1 MTVTGLIPKNNKK
14 ITVFIDEKIAFVLY
28 KGDFNKYHIS
38 EGEEIPEEDYDEIM
52 HRILPK
58 RALDRSYKLLLSR
71 DYTERQLKE
80 KLFSDDYPENIID
93 DTIQLLKEQKYI
105 DDRRYTENYI
115 FWQSK
120 KKSRR
125 RLMADLKQKGI
136 KEEDASAVYEMLLEQ
151 NDIDDEEV
159 LIRNFLDKKKI
170 VPGELS
176 YEEKEKITTM
186 LLRKGFS
193 FDAVKHILN
202 GREY

>member
-28 KGDFNKYHIS
+28 KGDFNKYHIT
-38 EGEEIPEEDYDEIM
+38 EGEEIPEADYDEIM

-58 RALDRSYKLLLSR
+58 RALDRSYKLLLGR

-80 KLFSDDYPENIID
+80 KLLSDEYPESIID

-105 DDRRYTENYI
+105 DDRRYIENYI

-136 KEEDASAVYEMLLEQ
+136 KEEDASAAYEMLLEQ

-159 LIRNFLDKKKI
+159 LIQNFMDKKKI

-176 YEEKEKITTM
+176 YEEKEKITAM

-202 GREY
+202 GQKY

>member
-136 KEEDASAVYEMLLEQ
+136 KEEDASTVYEMLLEQ

-176 YEEKEKITTM
+176 YEEKEKITAM

>member
-28 KGDFNKYHIS
+28 KGDFNKYHIT
-38 EGEEIPEEDYDEIM
+38 EGEEIPEADYDEIM

-58 RALDRSYKLLLSR
+58 RALDRSYKLLLGR

-80 KLFSDDYPENIID
+80 KLLSDEYPESIID

-136 KEEDASAVYEMLLEQ
+136 KEEDASAAYEMLLEQ

-159 LIRNFLDKKKI
+159 LIQNFMDKKKI

-176 YEEKEKITTM
+176 YEEKEKITAM

-202 GREY
+202 GQKY